1 MDNEFD
7 YIDELET
14 EVEKSRSDRKVYR
27 ATIAALVMAVALLGL
42 ALFHTREVLTECIR
56 ALS

>member
-1 MDNEFD
+1 MDNEID

-14 EVEKSRSDRKVYR
+14 EVVKSRSDRKVYR
-27 ATIAALVMAVALLGL
+27 ATIVVMFMAVVLLGL